1 MSTDTETLAT
11 PEMLEQLADD
21 QATAG
26 MPLSAAT
33 LRAMAASWRAT
44 LRQLHDAQTEN
55 SRLAATLNTV
65 AVDCA
70 GAERLATRA
79 LNAIA
84 SIAPPVR
91 PTEGQPA

>member
-21 QATAG
+21 HAAAG
-26 MPLSAAT
+26 MPLSSAT
-33 LRAMAASWRAT
+33 FRAMAASWRT
-44 LRQLHDAQTEN
+44 SLRELHDAQAEN
-55 SRLAATLNTV
+55 TRMAATLNAV

-84 SIAPPVR
+84 SITPPVR
-91 PTEGQPA
+91 PGEGRHA